1 VTARVGRG
9 RRCRSWSGIQAHTLA
24 TTDGTVSHAGDGEL
38 TLGGEFG
45 WLQLSATGRE
55 DLLTGQAEHD
65 E

>member
-9 RRCRSWSGIQAHTLA
+9 RRCRGWSGTQAHTLA

-45 WLQLSATGRE
+45 WLQLPGDRRE